1 MYHPKIISHQ
11 KIVYI
16 KKPYHK
22 PLTFIT
28 GNVSYSLQ
36 PPYYLIFK
44 INKFYFSVT
53 QPVGNAERKVSSI
66 FTSNLVRHKKIF
78 KKFTFRP
85 VKNTT
90 FVKVI
95 YYFYF

>member
-53 QPVGNAERKVSSI
+53 QPVGYVERKISSI
-66 FTSNLVRHKKIF
+66 FKSNLARHKKDF
-78 KKFTFRP
+78 Q
-85 VKNTT
+85 
-90 FVKVI
+90 KV
-95 YYFYF
+95 YF